1 MPGTEYHMAKQIST
15 EKRSVKN
22 KTASPSKINATYEKW
37 GLAIILFI
45 TFIIYAGSLSNGFC
59 WDDSQNIISNPELRG
74 HSGSSFLKLV
84 TTPYV
89 NAYSPISHLT
99 YWLNYQISQ
108 LNPAGYHLTDLIL
121 HLISVILLY
130 RFVYLMTKEKMSA
143 LIAAAI
149 FALYPIQVESVSWIS
164 TRSTRF
170 SVIFMLLT
178 LTIYL
183 RYLRE
188 GDKKLLLYAFVLFIL
203 DCFSKPS
210 AIVLPMLLFII
221 DYFENR
227 KIKFQTII
235 EKVPFFLVTL
245 AFAWL
250 TFHFRKDDASI
261 AQLQDAYSVGQ
272 KILISLFSAGYYVF
286 HFIFPFRLT
295 PAYGIPNLERDS
307 FPGEIY
313 PAIITLSLLLIFA
326 IKPGPY
332 RRYFLFALA
341 FYLISL
347 SPVLQIIPFGRDLV
361 ADRYTYMPMIG
372 LCLLAGVLIKELI
385 QSYKNKFTTIIVF
398 AFLILAYLSHSMT
411 EIWKNDV
418 TLFEYAISKRPENF
432 FSYYFLGSYYTD
444 AGDAKKAME
453 YFDVSLKLKPDYVDT
468 YINRAKA
475 ISQSGNLDLAL
486 ADLEKARIL
495 SPGNAL
501 VYYSRGTL
509 KGMKGDF
516 AGAHQDL
523 DSAIILKPDY
533 ADAIFNRGMA
543 SMSLKDTA
551 SACTDWKRAFSLGSK
566 PAGQM
571 LQEYCP

>member
-1 MPGTEYHMAKQIST
+1 MPGTEYHMTKQIST

-74 HSGSSFLKLV
+74 HSGSSFLKLIS
-84 TTPYV
+84 TPYV
-89 NAYSPISHLT
+89 NAYTPISQIT
-99 YWLNYQISQ
+99 YWLNYQITQ
-108 LNPAGYHLTDLIL
+108 LNPASYHFTDLLL
-121 HLISVILLY
+121 HLIAIILFY
-130 RFVYLMTKEKMSA
+130 RFVQVLTKDRMSA
-143 LIAAAI
+143 FFASAI
-149 FALYPIQVESVSWIS
+149 FAIHPIQVETVAWVSA
-164 TRSTRF
+164 RSTTF
-170 SVIFMLLT
+170 SIIFLLLT
-178 LTIYL
+178 LTMYV
-183 RYLRE
+183 RYLRGAE
-188 GDKKLLLYAFVLFIL
+188 FKMILLTFAFFLL
-203 DCFSKPS
+203 ACFSKQS
-210 AIVLPMLLFII
+210 AIVLPVLLFVI
-221 DYFENR
+221 DFFENR
-227 KIKFQTII
+227 KLSTRTIL
-235 EKVPFFLVTL
+235 EKIPFL
-245 AFAWL
+245 AVSILFVWL
-250 TFHFRKDDASI
+250 TFHFRKEDTSI

-272 KILISLFSAGYYVF
+272 KILISFFSAGYYVF

-361 ADRYTYMPMIG
+361 ADRYAYMPMIG

-385 QSYKNKFTTIIVF
+385 QSYKNKFTTIIAF